1 MSTRIW
7 LYRHAEAEKNLD
19 PSKVG
24 GQNKFSPLTTT
35 GESQAER
42 LAEVLR
48 ERSPFHAIYTSQC
61 TRSIQ
66 TGEAIRRALPYGIE
80 MFALRELDE
89 LSQGVFEDQPR
100 TNFVEM
106 IDRHPDEKVSCGQ
119 SMREV
124 GDITQYMLA
133 RIGEW
138 HPDQDVAVVGHAI
151 AGRCFVASLGSYTEA
166 AIQYAFR
173 LEIPHCS
180 ETKIVYNEG
189 NFAIEAIG
197 QELFSL

>member
-1 MSTRIW
+1 VSTRIW

-19 PSKVG
+19 PNKVG
-24 GQNKFSPLTTT
+24 GQNKCSPLTTT
-35 GESQAER
+35 GKWQAER
-42 LAEVLR
+42 LAGTLL
-48 ERSPFHAIYTSQC
+48 ERSPFGAIYTSQC

-106 IDRHPDEKVSCGQ
+106 IDRHPDEKVCCGQ
-119 SMREV
+119 SMRDV

-138 HPDQDVAVVGHAI
+138 HPGQDVAVVGHAV
-151 AGRCFVASLGSYTEA
+151 AVKCFIASLRSYTKD

-173 LEIPHCS
+173 LKIPHCS

-197 QELFSL
+197 RKLF